1 MQLEHYKQFNF
12 DYDRKALLDLYYEYI
27 YEFPSER
34 NIRSPFKAL
43 SENIDLTSHAAVSK
57 LFDVVPAIPRKPH
70 FSSLC
75 ELTKPVKYHCNPRN
89 NGTIFF
95 PVLGSLDITFYSFNP
110 PLDNSGRPTFSP
122 MPAERP
128 VMTAEEQAALESS
141 VFETVSLDKGPI
153 AINGLKLHSY
163 QPTSLE
169 PPVIFV
175 LKIPIEVNWL
185 DVITSIGK

>member
-1 MQLEHYKQFNF
+1 MHLEHYKQFNF

-43 SENIDLTSHAAVSK
+43 SENIDLTSHATVSK
-57 LFDVVPAIPRKPH
+57 IFDQVPAIPRKPY
-70 FSSLC
+70 FSTLC
-75 ELTKPVKYHCNPRN
+75 EITKSVRYHCNPRN

-95 PVLGSLDITFYSFNP
+95 PVSGSLDVTFYSFNP
-110 PLDNSGRPTFSP
+110 PLDSSGRPTFSP
-122 MPAERP
+122 MPEDRP
-128 VMTAEEQAALESS
+128 ILTAEEQADLDSS
-141 VFETVSLDKGPI
+141 VFETVSLDNGPI

-175 LKIPIEVNWL
+175 LKIPMEVNWL